1 MSASFL
7 LTNPLE
13 LRVVGDG
20 VSDGGGGDFEG
31 GASASASVA
40 KVEASGEWRLA
51 SGENRS
57 GSGPKPPPRRKRA
70 SGPTRSGTG
79 GRRRLRKLTPLGPLA
94 LSGVRRAALLLGVR
108 ESERSAASGEQ
119 GSARRRAAS
128 GRSSPTRSDIFTV
141 SDFQAAT
148 LVRRLQM
155 LQAWKIRGRG
165 VGAPDTLHT
174 PHTHARRV
182 ARNTWDSTHGGL
194 GSEPCATDV
203 LGTGSQGAPYLLP
216 PAVGP

>member
-20 VSDGGGGDFEG
+20 VGDGGGGGFEG
-31 GASASASVA
+31 GASATVA

-57 GSGPKPPPRRKRA
+57 GSSPKPPPRRKRA

-128 GRSSPTRSDIFTV
+128 GRFSSSRSDILTV

-148 LVRRLQM
+148 LVRRQQM
-155 LQAWKIRGRG
+155 LQAWKISRKGRGRAG
-165 VGAPDTLHT
+165 HT
-174 PHTHARRV
+174 GY
-182 ARNTWDSTHGGL
+182 STH
-194 GSEPCATDV
+194 PRA
-203 LGTGSQGAPYLLP
+203 
-216 PAVGP
+216 

>member
-57 GSGPKPPPRRKRA
+57 GSPPRRKRA

-128 GRSSPTRSDIFTV
+128 GRSSSTRSDILTV
-141 SDFQAAT
+141 SDFPGCNAH
-148 LVRRLQM
+148 
-155 LQAWKIRGRG
+155 
-165 VGAPDTLHT
+165 P
-174 PHTHARRV
+174 
-182 ARNTWDSTHGGL
+182 S
-194 GSEPCATDV
+194 ATDV
-203 LGTGSQGAPYLLP
+203 AGLENSRKRQLRAGH
-216 PAVGP
+216 PAYSTPTRVE

>member
-20 VSDGGGGDFEG
+20 VGDGGGGGFEG
-31 GASASASVA
+31 GASATVA

-94 LSGVRRAALLLGVR
+94 QGGVRRAALLLGVR

-128 GRSSPTRSDIFTV
+128 GRSSSTRSDILTV
-141 SDFQAAT
+141 SDFPGCNAH
-148 LVRRLQM
+148 
-155 LQAWKIRGRG
+155 
-165 VGAPDTLHT
+165 P
-174 PHTHARRV
+174 
-182 ARNTWDSTHGGL
+182 S
-194 GSEPCATDV
+194 ATDV
-203 LGTGSQGAPYLLP
+203 AGLENSRKRQLRAGHTAYSTPTR
-216 PAVGP
+216 VE